1 MADGSYYDKNA
12 ADYAVSFIEALRHT
26 KGSWAGKPFYL
37 LDWQEQIV
45 RDIFGIL
52 KPNGYRQFNTAFIE
66 LPKKSGKSELAAA
79 VALYMLCAD
88 GEQSA
93 EIYGCA
99 TDRQQAGIVFSVALD
114 MILQCPALKK
124 RVKIAESQKRII
136 YEPTRSVYQVLSSE
150 VASKY
155 GYNVHACI
163 FDELLGQPNR
173 KLYDVMTKGSGAA
186 RKQPLN
192 FVITTA
198 GSDKNS
204 ICYEVHSKALDILEG
219 RKYDPTFY
227 PVVYGA
233 PEDADGGEPDRA
245 LSRHSRAHQLG
256 DAKRRD
262 PCHRLPPNSRDG
274 GRRGLRGA
282 AG

>member
-1 MADGSYYDKNA
+1 VAKAGRGKFKPTRFMLPDSRYDKERA
-12 ADYAVSFIEALRHT
+12 GHAVAFIKNLRHT
-26 KGSWAGKPFYL
+26 KGLWAGQPFYL
-37 LDWQEQIV
+37 LDWQEDLI
-45 RDIFGIL
+45 RNIFGVI
-52 KPNGYRQFNTAFIE
+52 KKNGYRQFNTAFIE

-136 YEPTRSVYQVLSSE
+136 FEPTRSVYQVLSSE

-173 KLYDVMTKGSGAA
+173 KLYDVMTKGSGRRESSRLILSLPQPDLTKTAFAMRCTA
-186 RKQPLN
+186 RRL
-192 FVITTA
+192 T
-198 GSDKNS
+198 
-204 ICYEVHSKALDILEG
+204 YLKAENMTRRFTLWCTVRPRMRTGRILA
-219 RKYDPTFY
+219 F
-227 PVVYGA
+227 
-233 PEDADGGEPDRA
+233 
-245 LSRHSRAHQLG
+245 
-256 DAKRRD
+256 
-262 PCHRLPPNSRDG
+262 G
-274 GRRGLRGA
+274 GRLTRLWA
-282 AG
+282 

>member
-1 MADGSYYDKNA
+1 VAKAGRGKFKPTRFMLPDSRYDKER
-12 ADYAVSFIEALRHT
+12 ADHAVAFIENLRHT
-26 KGSWAGKPFYL
+26 KGLWAGQPFYL
-37 LDWQEQIV
+37 LDWQEDLI
-45 RDIFGIL
+45 RNIFGVI
-52 KPNGYRQFNTAFIE
+52 KKNGYRQFNTAFIE

-136 YEPTRSVYQVLSSE
+136 YEPTRSIYQVLSSE

-219 RKYDPTFY
+219 RKHDPTFY

-233 PEDADGGEPDRA
+233 PEDADWTDP
-245 LSRHSRAHQLG
+245 
-256 DAKRRD
+256 KVWRRQT
-262 PCHRLPPNSRDG
+262 RLW
-274 GRRGLRGA
+274 A
-282 AG
+282 

>member
-1 MADGSYYDKNA
+1 MAEGSYYDKNA

-37 LDWQEQIV
+37 LDWQEQII
-45 RDIFGIL
+45 RDVFGIL

-192 FVITTA
+192 FVA
-198 GSDKNS
+198 S
-204 ICYEVHSKALDILEG
+204 L
-219 RKYDPTFY
+219 P
-227 PVVYGA
+227 
-233 PEDADGGEPDRA
+233 
-245 LSRHSRAHQLG
+245 
-256 DAKRRD
+256 RRD
-262 PCHRLPPNSRDG
+262 RTRTAFAMRCTARRWTYLKAESMTRRFTLWCTARLRTRTGRIRRCG
-274 GRRGLRGA
+274 GRQTRLWA
-282 AG
+282 